1 MNLVLPPEDEY
12 CASTTTLISR
22 PASINSLML
31 MIFEPVRDPNN
42 FHSVFSVS
50 TNKIER
56 REELIDMK
64 ILFDDFTTYVESM
77 SDEEIKESIQ
87 NATKNTSD
95 CMEEE

>member
-1 MNLVLPPEDEY
+1 
-12 CASTTTLISR
+12 
-22 PASINSLML
+22 
-31 MIFEPVRDPNN
+31 MIPSVVAN
-42 FHSVFSVS
+42 FVFPTYAVFSVS

>member
-1 MNLVLPPEDEY
+1 MSEVPHGLLTHLTQR
-12 CASTTTLISR
+12 STFL
-22 PASINSLML
+22 
-31 MIFEPVRDPNN
+31 
-42 FHSVFSVS
+42 HFSVS

>member
-1 MNLVLPPEDEY
+1 MP
-12 CASTTTLISR
+12 
-22 PASINSLML
+22 SLL
-31 MIFEPVRDPNN
+31 EPVRDPKS
-42 FHSVFSVS
+42 FHFEFSVS

-77 SDEEIKESIQ
+77 SDEEIRESIQ

>member
-1 MNLVLPPEDEY
+1 M
-12 CASTTTLISR
+12 
-22 PASINSLML
+22 
-31 MIFEPVRDPNN
+31 
-42 FHSVFSVS
+42 
-50 TNKIER
+50 
-56 REELIDMK
+56 DMK